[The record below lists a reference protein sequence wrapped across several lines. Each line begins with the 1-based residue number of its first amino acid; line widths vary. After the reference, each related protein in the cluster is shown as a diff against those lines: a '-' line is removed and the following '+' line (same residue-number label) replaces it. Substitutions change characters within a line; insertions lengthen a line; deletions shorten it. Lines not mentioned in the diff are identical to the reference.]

1 MNLGLRARPTESEPT
16 GKILTALSTLAVV
29 LVIYGSW
36 LPFEFDSSVLSL
48 SAAAVLEHI
57 AWVPSDLQDLATNIL
72 IFISIGLFVRL
83 RIVFTGRHR
92 VAGVILPF
100 AIAGITS
107 LLAEAGQTLIPQRCA
122 SYTDMVMHGIGT
134 LIGVALASP
143 LLFFVRRASS
153 RLKISLAIQPQRT
166 LFLMVASLVV
176 IRCASCSQ
184 VGTALPE

>member
-1 MNLGLRARPTESEPT
+1 M
-16 GKILTALSTLAVV
+16 
-29 LVIYGSW
+29 
-36 LPFEFDSSVLSL
+36 
-48 SAAAVLEHI
+48 
-57 AWVPSDLQDLATNIL
+57 
-72 IFISIGLFVRL
+72 

-176 IRCASCSQ
+176 IAKLAPFDFTIASAEFAHSLA
-184 VGTALPE
+184 TARWSPFDAPTGACGQLFRLPAAGCLRHPGNVFKHSRR